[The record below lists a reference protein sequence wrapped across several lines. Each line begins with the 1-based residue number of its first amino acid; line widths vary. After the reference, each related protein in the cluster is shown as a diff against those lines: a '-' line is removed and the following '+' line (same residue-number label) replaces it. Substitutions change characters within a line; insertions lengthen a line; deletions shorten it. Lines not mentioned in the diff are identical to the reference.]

1 MTGNDKGEVKMN
13 KKFRLKMILDAIMLV
28 LWLVLMDF
36 NLTGLTLHSILGV
49 VILIIIVVHNALNY
63 SWIKNVTKNF
73 FKKKTDTLTRVKY
86 ALNLLLL
93 VLMAIVGASGFMLV
107 FGDSDRSLWLNLH
120 SAGSY
125 AGMIVIAVHV
135 GLHGNMIL
143 GALGKAFNINS
154 RSRLKQV
161 VLSLVSLAI
170 ISSGIYSSA
179 KIGLMGKIVPEDQEG
194 DTEET
199 QSYDMTSNSS
209 TTTYTKVASDTQV
222 TSDTQTGE
230 TLEEYLDDQI
240 CTACHKH
247 CSLLSPQCGR
257 GETQAQQAAAEYDE
271 LYAESSDDQS
281 ASSQTDSGTN
291 IESDTQAEATL
302 EEYLGNQ
309 ICTACPKRCSLLSP
323 QCGRGETQAQQA
335 AAEYDE
341 LYGSSS
347 DTESTSALV
356 FTDEDGSIEAAFADF
371 IPIMGMVICGTHY
384 TLKFAK
390 REAGKES

>member
-1 MTGNDKGEVKMN
+1 MN
-13 KKFRLKMILDAIMLV
+13 EKFRLKMILDAIMLV

-36 NLTGLTLHSILGV
+36 NLTGLTLHEILGV
-49 VILIIIVVHNALNY
+49 VILMVVVVHNALNY
-63 SWIKNVTKNF
+63 SWIKNVTKNY
-73 FKKKTDTLTRVKY
+73 FKKKTTTLTRVKY

-93 VLMAIVGASGFMLV
+93 VLMVIIGASGFMLV

-135 GLHGNMIL
+135 GLHGEMIM

-154 RSRLKQV
+154 RGRLRQV
-161 VLSLVSLAI
+161 VLSLVSLVI
-170 ISSGIYSSA
+170 ISSGIYLST
-179 KIGLMGKIVPEDQEG
+179 KIGLLGKIVPADKEG

-199 QSYDMTSNSS
+199 QTYDMTSNSS
-209 TTTYTKVASDTQV
+209 TTTYTKLTSDTQV
-222 TSDTQTGE
+222 AADTQAGE
-230 TLEEYLDDQI
+230 TLEEYLGNQI

-257 GETQAQQAAAEYDE
+257 GETQAQQANAEYV
-271 LYAESSDDQS
+271 
-281 ASSQTDSGTN
+281 
-291 IESDTQAEATL
+291 
-302 EEYLGNQ
+302 
-309 ICTACPKRCSLLSP
+309 
-323 QCGRGETQAQQA
+323 
-335 AAEYDE
+335 E

-347 DTESTSALV
+347 DVESTSALV

-390 REAGKES
+390 RESGKKS